1 MTDSAGTPDGPD
13 GRTDAET
20 PDGTPGPAA
29 ETPAAGGRRDDG
41 PPEPIA
47 EPQDDS
53 ASGPGAETPDASTPG
68 PDAETPDDS
77 ASGPGAE
84 TPDDSTPGPEA
95 LPHDSEAVPHDSTP
109 PPDAQT
115 PHDSTPAPDAQTP
128 HDSTPGPDAQTPH
141 ESAPGPEALPHDG
154 EAVPHDSAPATGAEA
169 PDDNAPGPE
178 AVPHGRWRPWLR
190 RTALISSVLVLVAAG
205 ASWMIYQKLE
215 GNITTDT
222 GTAEE
227 LKRYEAERPTAM
239 VHNARNVLL
248 IGSDTRGDGNDKY
261 GRDNGT
267 QRSDTTI
274 LLHLAANRKSATAV
288 SIPRDLMVDV
298 PSCRKPDGSRSEAR
312 FAQFNSAFEVAGP
325 ACTIRTVENLTGIR
339 VDHHMIVDFNGFKR
353 MVDAVHGV
361 EICLKDPISDAEARL
376 ELPAGRQKLDGEQA
390 LGYVRA
396 RYSIGNGSDTERM
409 DRQQQF
415 LGALVKKVQS
425 NGVLLNPT
433 RLYPVLDAATSS
445 LTTDSGLDSLRELYE
460 LVRGLRKIPTDHVQF
475 LTVPRRAYSLNANRD
490 ELVQPDAAQLFNLLR
505 NDLGVTVSP
514 KRRQGEADATA
525 TARPD
530 AEPGTRAEDPKPDD
544 PSAEPTDPAPTY
556 RGTTAANSM
565 CG

>member
-1 MTDSAGTPDGPD
+1 MTDSAGTPEEPEDSSGRERADGAPRAGD
-13 GRTDAET
+13 PAPGGAPSGGRSSKAGASKAGASDAEAADAGASDT
-20 PDGTPGPAA
+20 GASDAGASDAGASDVGASDAAPEDAASGKAAPEDSGPSDRDVVDGAA
-29 ETPAAGGRRDDG
+29 AATASSAG
-41 PPEPIA
+41 
-47 EPQDDS
+47 DDS
-53 ASGPGAETPDASTPG
+53 RGDAATGDGS
-68 PDAETPDDS
+68 
-77 ASGPGAE
+77 
-84 TPDDSTPGPEA
+84 
-95 LPHDSEAVPHDSTP
+95 
-109 PPDAQT
+109 
-115 PHDSTPAPDAQTP
+115 
-128 HDSTPGPDAQTPH
+128 
-141 ESAPGPEALPHDG
+141 ESA
-154 EAVPHDSAPATGAEA
+154 
-169 PDDNAPGPE
+169 
-178 AVPHGRWRPWLR
+178 PHGRWRPWLR
-190 RTALISSVLVLVAAG
+190 RTALVASVAVLVAAG

-227 LKRYEAERPTAM
+227 LKRYEAERPAPM
-239 VHNARNVLL
+239 VHDARNVLL
-248 IGSDTRGDGNDKY
+248 IGSDNRGDGNSKY

-274 LLHLAANRKSATAV
+274 LLHLAADRKSATGV

-298 PSCRKPDGSRSEAR
+298 PACRKPDGSRTKPQ

-339 VDHHMIVDFNGFKR
+339 VDHHMIVDFTGFKR
-353 MVDAVHGV
+353 MVNAVHGV
-361 EICLKDPISDAEARL
+361 EVCLKDPVDDREAHL
-376 ELPAGRQKLDGEQA
+376 KLPAGRQKLNGEQA

-425 NGVLLNPT
+425 NGVLLNPA

-445 LTTDSGLDSLRELYE
+445 LTTDSGLDSLRELYD
-460 LVRGLRKIPTDHVQF
+460 LARSLRKIPTDRVQF

-505 NDLGVTVSP
+505 NDLPVSVAP
-514 KRRQGEADATA
+514 KRREAGATPSSRPDNRPGTMTGDQR
-525 TARPD
+525 TARP
-530 AEPGTRAEDPKPDD
+530 G
-544 PSAEPTDPAPTY
+544 AEPTDPAPTY
-556 RGTTAANSM
+556 RGTTAANGM